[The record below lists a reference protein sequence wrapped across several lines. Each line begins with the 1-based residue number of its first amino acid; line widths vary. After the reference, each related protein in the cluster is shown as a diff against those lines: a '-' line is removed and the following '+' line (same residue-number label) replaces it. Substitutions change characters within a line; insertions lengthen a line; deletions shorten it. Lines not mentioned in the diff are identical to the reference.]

1 MYSEQYNKMG
11 ILDASIYDL
20 IGHTNNDYLL
30 KCIYELKK
38 CDRFSVFGG
47 GDRSITL
54 ARYLNNKYGLTA
66 VNFLINKIYNPQ
78 VGRMVSID
86 TDISIPIEEYESY
99 VESNEDV
106 VIVLGIPRAIVPQ
119 SILNNEKLKI
129 IAFNFSTC
137 VDENNFL
144 SPQYVDIHHV
154 ELEQV
159 IRLLADRYSQECFV
173 KCIASRISGEN
184 IDIKPAPW
192 GDPPYLLEDLMIWNE
207 TELFIDGGA
216 YVGDFIDEIY
226 SKMPADIVKE
236 LRIYS
241 FEPEMS
247 NFKIMYEKWK
257 DDEHV
262 IMLNKG
268 ISAEAGTMYFETD
281 LAENGHVSEN
291 GDIKLEVDSID
302 NVLGSKKATFIK
314 FDIEGSEL
322 DGLKGAKNQII
333 DNKPRLAICLY
344 HKQDDLFEIPLYI
357 YKLRSD
363 YKFYVRPHSSMPTE
377 LVLYCI

>member
-1 MYSEQYNKMG
+1 
-11 ILDASIYDL
+11 
-20 IGHTNNDYLL
+20 
-30 KCIYELKK
+30 
-38 CDRFSVFGG
+38 
-47 GDRSITL
+47 
-54 ARYLNNKYGLTA
+54 
-66 VNFLINKIYNPQ
+66 
-78 VGRMVSID
+78 
-86 TDISIPIEEYESY
+86 
-99 VESNEDV
+99 
-106 VIVLGIPRAIVPQ
+106 
-119 SILNNEKLKI
+119 
-129 IAFNFSTC
+129 
-137 VDENNFL
+137 
-144 SPQYVDIHHV
+144 
-154 ELEQV
+154 
-159 IRLLADRYSQECFV
+159 LLADRYSQECFV